1 MCSGKNENA
10 VLTKVNWMEAKR
22 QCYALSICATKSDT
36 APMLAFRSAGHSL
49 WRCIPSSN
57 WCSFSGAGVVHVRS
71 TTRIELIAG
80 HSIHKWLLL
89 STFLPASSKLTCA
102 DIEWT
107 LKLITCKTIERL
119 SLAENQTAKMAIP
132 FPTCSSYC
140 CLQTVSSILCMLW
153 KPYTKALFIIK
164 THIHSEY
171 LPFWACFLELHLL
184 IDSESSA
191 GTASSLGWYSWWCC
205 PTLEA
210 FSISFYIS
218 TQCSSCWAPTAILHF
233 FLAAISTRQTCA
245 WTYSS
250 LIAREKCRL
259 GHSKTYSCWP
269 VANCF
274 FCLNFYLCYWLVGR
288 LLSEQYSF
296 SKSVRQ

>member
-1 MCSGKNENA
+1 MRMLCWQKWIE
-10 VLTKVNWMEAKR
+10 WR
-22 QCYALSICATKSDT
+22 QNGNVTRCPFVRQRVTLHRC
-36 APMLAFRSAGHSL
+36 LRSAL
-49 WRCIPSSN
+49 RVTPSDAAFLPQTLTN
-57 WCSFSGAGVVHVRS
+57 VGWCFFSRAGVVHVRS

-119 SLAENQTAKMAIP
+119 SLAENQAAEMAIP
-132 FPTCSSYC
+132 FPTCSFYC

-153 KPYTKALFIIK
+153 KPYTMALFIIK
-164 THIHSEY
+164 THIHVEY
-171 LPFWACFLELHLL
+171 LPFWACFFELHSL

-210 FSISFYIS
+210 FSTSLYID
-218 TQCSSCWAPTAILHF
+218 TVL
-233 FLAAISTRQTCA
+233 
-245 WTYSS
+245 
-250 LIAREKCRL
+250 E
-259 GHSKTYSCWP
+259 
-269 VANCF
+269 
-274 FCLNFYLCYWLVGR
+274 
-288 LLSEQYSF
+288 LLSTDCHSTLLPSCHLHSSDLCVDVLF
-296 SKSVRQ
+296 THC